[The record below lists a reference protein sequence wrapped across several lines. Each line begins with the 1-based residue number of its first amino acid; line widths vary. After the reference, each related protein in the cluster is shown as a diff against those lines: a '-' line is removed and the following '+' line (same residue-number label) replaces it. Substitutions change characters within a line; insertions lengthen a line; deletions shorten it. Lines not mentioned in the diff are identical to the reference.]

1 MISHEYLPALQ
12 GARQE
17 LVLLHGWGSNR
28 EIWRPL
34 LAGLRSW
41 ANITL
46 LDIPGCAPDC
56 SDVDPPSLETVLS
69 EILSVCPARAIFLG
83 WSLGGQLAV
92 ELAHRHPERVAGVVT
107 VCSNPRFVAEPEWPG
122 MAVVTFDEFAASVEA
137 DVAAALRRFGSLQ
150 VQGAAQPRQL
160 LRQQPQREL
169 VGGAPALLS
178 GLGWLR
184 QLDLREHLPGLL
196 QPQLHLL
203 ADHDGLVPAEVGAK
217 LKHLLADVRGALVV
231 MLPGSCHLAPLDA
244 SGELV
249 RHIRDFLDARGLLLP
264 APEQCTL
271 RAKTE
276 VAKSFS
282 HAARDYDSVASLQR
296 DVGNQLLQRLDVLPV
311 TPRSI
316 LDLGCGTGY
325 FHPQLAERCVPADY
339 IGLDLAEGMV
349 EYARARGAAPGLWL
363 VGDAEALPLATNS
376 VDLVFSSLAIQ
387 WCDRPKHLFA
397 ELARVL
403 RPGGRCVFT
412 TLGPG
417 TLHELRAAWAAVDA
431 HQHVN
436 TFLPPGDLESAA
448 QQVPGVKLQLESA
461 QFCMEYR
468 RVRDLLDELKTLGA
482 HNMNRDRPVGLTS
495 RRALQGMLQAYE
507 GWRRE
512 GLLPATY
519 DVIFGVLEAV

>member
-1 MISHEYLPALQ
+1 MISHEYLPATQ

-56 SDVDPPSLETVLS
+56 ADVDPLSLETVLS
-69 EILSVCPARAIFLG
+69 EILRVCPARAIFLG

-107 VCSNPRFVAEPEWPG
+107 VCSNPRFVAESEWPG
-122 MAVVTFDEFAASVEA
+122 MAVATFDEFAAGVKS
-137 DVAAALRRFGSLQ
+137 DVAAALRRFDSLQ

-160 LRQQPQREL
+160 LRSQPQREL
-169 VGGAPALLS
+169 VASTQVLLS

-184 QLDLREHLPGLL
+184 QLDLRAHLTGLP

-203 ADHDGLVPAEVGAK
+203 ADLDGLVPAAVGSK
-217 LKHLLADVRGALVV
+217 LKQLLAAVCGARVV
-231 MLPGSCHLAPLDA
+231 MLPGVCHLAPLDA
-244 SGELV
+244 SGELI
-249 RHIRDFLDARGLLLP
+249 RHIEDFLEARELLLP
-264 APEQCTL
+264 APEQRTL

-282 HAARDYDSVASLQR
+282 HAAQDYDSVASLQR
-296 DVGNQLLQRLDVLPV
+296 DVGNQLLQRLDGLPV
-311 TPRSI
+311 TPHSI

-325 FHPQLAERCVPADY
+325 FQPRLAERFARADY
-339 IGLDLAEGMV
+339 IGLDLAQGMV
-349 EYARARGAAPGLWL
+349 EYARARVAAPGLWL
-363 VGDAEALPLATNS
+363 VGDAESLPIASNS
-376 VDLVFSSLAIQ
+376 LDLVFSSLAIQ
-387 WCDRPKHLFA
+387 WCDRPQHLFA
-397 ELARVL
+397 ELSRVL

-412 TLGPG
+412 SLGPG

-436 TFLPPGDLESAA
+436 TFLSPGDLEAAA
-448 QQVPGVKLQLESA
+448 QQVPGVKLQLDSA

-468 RVRDLLDELKTLGA
+468 RVRDLLDELKALGA

-507 GWRRE
+507 AWRCE

-519 DVIFGVLEAV
+519 DVIFGVLETV